1 MKVVELKK
9 IIREEVRRVVKEME
23 VTPTPP
29 TPPTTTTAPTTT
41 AKPVAMKQF
50 LQNKIAD
57 PNIAK
62 GLSAQEMKVIQDL
75 IDLVLTKGRGGDVA
89 TVVSKVKDILAGQ
102 TKAIKTVPT
111 GK

>member
-1 MKVVELKK
+1 MKVVVLKK

-23 VTPTPP
+23 VTPTTP
-29 TPPTTTTAPTTT
+29 TAT

>member
-29 TPPTTTTAPTTT
+29 TTTTAPTTT
-41 AKPVAMKQF
+41 AKQVAMKQF